1 MTKKLSLFLAL
12 ALLLASCMTSVFAA
26 ETPEFGK
33 FEDLVHITYLST
45 DQAATGTSE
54 YNADDP
60 TRASASQNAWI
71 EGYKEYLNIDLE
83 RIIAEDDTALSARV
97 NTSIASGDMPDIML
111 VGKSM
116 FYVLAENGVIQDLS
130 EAYDNYAYKNY
141 LNQIEAS
148 YPTLKQV
155 GMYEGE
161 MLGYGRCGNC
171 YNGTAVL
178 WVRQDWLTKV
188 GKEIPTT
195 LDELID
201 VAQAFV
207 DANLGGENTVGL
219 EFYDSIGSSIIAA
232 YGAVTGAWNEQ
243 ADGSYVKGD
252 VMPEARDGLLK
263 MQDIYKQGLIK
274 SDFAVAGTVDE
285 DIANGVCGLL
295 ISEAW
300 RGVTCI
306 QTCFNNDPEADWV
319 PVAVPTLDGNPVKR
333 YTNNTV
339 GSFLCVSADFDHP
352 EALFMLIEFENAM
365 RFSPDPEIC
374 ARFNVCED
382 GYQMWN
388 ISAFRDTI
396 RADTDLY
403 KGQLIREGLA
413 NNTPTEEM
421 DAIALSNYELCLKAV
436 EGDRAYLGRLIAFT
450 EGYSVVDPLLADGYL
465 VGAYNGPTTENMTL
479 YEGSINEALT
489 AAMIKVIMG
498 EDISVYDDAVET
510 WYTSGGQAITDE
522 VNEYYKSLT

>member
-1 MTKKLSLFLAL
+1 MTKKLSLFLAIVFVLTGCL
-12 ALLLASCMTSVFAA
+12 AGAFAA
-26 ETPEFGK
+26 EVPEFGK
-33 FEDLVHITYLST
+33 FEEPIHITYLST
-45 DQAATGTSE
+45 DQAATGTSN
-54 YNADDP
+54 YDANDP
-60 TRASASQNAWI
+60 TRKSPTENAWI
-71 EGYKEYLNIDLE
+71 DGYKEFLNIELE
-83 RIIAEDDTALSARV
+83 RIIAEDSTALNARV
-97 NTSIASGDMPDIML
+97 NTGIASGDLPDIML
-111 VGKSM
+111 VDKSM
-116 FYVLAENGVIQDLS
+116 FYVLAENGVLADLS

-141 LNQIEAS
+141 LTQIEES

-178 WVRQDWLTKV
+178 WVRQDWLDKV
-188 GKEIPTT
+188 GKTIPTT
-195 LDELID
+195 IDELVD

-207 DANLGGENTVGL
+207 DAKLGGENTVGL
-219 EFYDSIGSSIIAA
+219 EFYNIGDAIIAA
-232 YGAVTGAWNEQ
+232 YGAVMGAWNQQ

-252 VMPEARDGLLK
+252 VMPEVKDGLLK
-263 MQDIYKQGLIK
+263 MQEIYQKGLIK

-285 DIANGVCGLL
+285 DISNGVCGLL

-306 QTCFNNDPEADWV
+306 QTNFNNDPDAVWV
-319 PVAVPTLDGNPVKR
+319 PVQVPTLDGNPVKL

-339 GSFLCVSADFDHP
+339 GSFLCVNAEFEHP
-352 EALFMLIEFENAM
+352 EALFMLVEFENAM

-388 ISAFRDTI
+388 IGAFRDTI

-403 KGQLIREGLA
+403 KGRLIREGLA
-413 NNTPTEEM
+413 NNTPTEDM
-421 DAIALSNYELCLKAV
+421 NAIALSNYELCLKAK

-450 EGYSVVDPLLADGYL
+450 EGYSVVDPLLDGGYL
-465 VGAYNGPTTENMTL
+465 LGAYNGPITENMTL
-479 YEGSINEALT
+479 YEGSINEALK

-498 EDISVYDDAVET
+498 DDISVYEEAVDT